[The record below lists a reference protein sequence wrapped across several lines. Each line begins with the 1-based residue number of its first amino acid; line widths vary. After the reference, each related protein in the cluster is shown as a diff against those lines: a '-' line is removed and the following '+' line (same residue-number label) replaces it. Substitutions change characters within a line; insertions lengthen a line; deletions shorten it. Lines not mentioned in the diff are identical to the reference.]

1 MNFVKLKYLTICK
14 LLNETLMRKVLQI
27 AVVVTA
33 CVVVLF
39 SCRKNAATALVATP
53 SEEALNKINALGFS
67 NKNVTINEDGNYV
80 VEGDIVLSQ
89 TDLDASPDMQFLR
102 VGAEEQY
109 RTYNLVTGLPRV
121 ITVSI
126 ASRLPSSYVAA
137 LDEALDR
144 YNAEGLLITFQRV
157 ASGANIS
164 IVKGNGSFLAS
175 AGFPTSTGNPY
186 SQVKVNS
193 NAIGNQ
199 PQSTVASILAHE
211 LGHCI
216 GFRHTDYMNRAF
228 SCGGQPVNEGAS
240 TVGAV
245 FIPGTNAAPDPNSW
259 MLSCIGSGQN
269 RPFNA
274 NDKTALGY
282 LY

>member
-1 MNFVKLKYLTICK
+1 MRISPLKATV
-14 LLNETLMRKVLQI
+14 LM
-27 AVVVTA
+27 AA
-33 CVVVLF
+33 CGVMF
-39 SCRKNAATALVATP
+39 CACRKNVATEQVAYP
-53 SEEALNKINALGFS
+53 SDEALAKIYALGFS
-67 NKNVTINEDGNYV
+67 NKNVSMDEDGNYV

-89 TDLDASPDMQFLR
+89 ASLNAAPDMQFLR

-121 ITVSI
+121 IKVSV
-126 ASRLPSSYVAA
+126 SSKLPSSYKAA
-137 LDEALDR
+137 LDEALGR
-144 YNAEGLLITFQRV
+144 YNGENLLISFQRV
-157 ASGANIS
+157 TSNADIQ
-164 IVKGNGSFLAS
+164 IVKAAGNYLAS
-175 AGFPTSTGNPY
+175 AGFPTSTGAPY

-193 NAIGNQ
+193 NALSGQ
-199 PQSTVASILAHE
+199 PQATVASVLAHE

-228 SCGGQPVNEGAS
+228 SCGGQAVNEGAS
-240 TVGAV
+240 TIGAI
-245 FIPGTNAAPDPNSW
+245 FIPGTNANPDPNSW

-274 NDKTALGY
+274 NDKVALGY